1 MAHSNY
7 NKKEDQMAIK
17 WITKQ
22 SNNKADVTIKLGN
35 DKRRRKSRVVI
46 IFRNDVWK
54 KITDSGYLKMGVDG
68 NRIYFV
74 QGLMS
79 NGYKVTTIGNCN
91 NRYIQLYTDL
101 LNEFEGDY
109 TLKRDAKTNL
119 IYIQKG
125 ETKNGK

>member
-1 MAHSNY
+1 
-7 NKKEDQMAIK
+7 MAIK

-35 DKRRRKSRVVI
+35 DKRRRKSRAVI
-46 IFRNDVWK
+46 TFRNDVWK
-54 KITDSGYLKMGVDG
+54 KVTCTGYLKIGVDG

-74 QGLMS
+74 QGLTS

-119 IYIQKG
+119 KYISKIG